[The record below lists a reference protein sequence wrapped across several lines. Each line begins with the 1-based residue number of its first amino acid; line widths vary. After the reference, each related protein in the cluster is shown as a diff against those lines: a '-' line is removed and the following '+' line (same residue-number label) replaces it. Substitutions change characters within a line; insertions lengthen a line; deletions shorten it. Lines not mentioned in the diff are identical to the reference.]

1 MTINLSKK
9 TRDNLVSYALLS
21 PFLIIFIIFLAF
33 PIFYSLY
40 LSLCEKTGYSIS
52 NLTFVGIK
60 NYSILM
66 TDTEFWWSLLL
77 TFCYAALTI
86 PSGIAL
92 SLFLAILLNN
102 KLPGKTIFRSAFFL
116 PNVLDLLVVG
126 IIWKLLYSG
135 GGFITTIISHFGIP
149 LDSGIL
155 GNQWTALPGI
165 ALAMVLKGAG
175 FGMILFLAALQNIP
189 SAIYEAAEIDGATKR
204 QQFFYMTLPLLK
216 PIILFMVIMGTMS
229 SLNAF
234 TEIYAMT
241 DNGGPVVLLGNHTL
255 GATKLTGYYLFSKWQ
270 NHEYGYAAA
279 MSYILLIIAV
289 VISLINSYI
298 LRRDD

>member
-1 MTINLSKK
+1 MSINLSKNA
-9 TRDNLVSYALLS
+9 RDNIVSYSLLA
-21 PFLIIFIIFLAF
+21 PFLVIFIIFLAF

-52 NLTFVGIK
+52 NLTFVGLK
-60 NYSILM
+60 NYKILM
-66 TDTEFWWSLLL
+66 HDTEFWWSLLL
-77 TFCYAALTI
+77 TFCYAGITI
-86 PSGIAL
+86 PGGISL
-92 SLFLAILLNN
+92 SLLLAMLLNN

-135 GGFITTIISHFGIP
+135 GGFITTVLSHFGIS
-149 LDSGIL
+149 LQSGIL
-155 GNQWTALPGI
+155 GNPWTALPGI
-165 ALAMVLKGAG
+165 ALAMILKGAG

-189 SAIYEAAEIDGATKR
+189 QSIYEAASLDGATKK
-204 QQFFYMTLPLLK
+204 QQFFKITLPLLK
-216 PIILFMVIMGTMS
+216 PIILFMVIMGTMAA
-229 SLNAF
+229 LNAF

-241 DNGGPVVLLGNHTL
+241 DNGGPVVLIGKHTL

-289 VISLINSYI
+289 VISLVNSYF
-298 LRRDD
+298 LRRED

>member
-1 MTINLSKK
+1 M
-9 TRDNLVSYALLS
+9 
-21 PFLIIFIIFLAF
+21 
-33 PIFYSLY
+33 
-40 LSLCEKTGYSIS
+40 CEKTGYSIS

-60 NYSILM
+60 NYSILIH
-66 TDTEFWWSLLL
+66 DIEFWWSLLL
-77 TFCYAALTI
+77 TFCYAAMTI
-86 PSGIAL
+86 PGGIAL
-92 SLFLAILLNN
+92 SLLLAMLLNN

-135 GGFITTIISHFGIP
+135 GGYITTFLSFFGISMK
-149 LDSGIL
+149 SGIL
-155 GNQWTALPGI
+155 GNPWTALLGI
-165 ALAMVLKGAG
+165 AIAMILKGAG

-189 SAIYEAAEIDGATKR
+189 QAIYEAADIDGATKT
-204 QQFFYMTLPLLK
+204 QQFFKITLPLLK
-216 PIILFMVIMGTMS
+216 PIILFMVIMGTMA

-279 MSYILLIIAV
+279 MSYVLLIIAV
-289 VISLINSYI
+289 LISLINSYI
-298 LRRDD
+298 LRRED